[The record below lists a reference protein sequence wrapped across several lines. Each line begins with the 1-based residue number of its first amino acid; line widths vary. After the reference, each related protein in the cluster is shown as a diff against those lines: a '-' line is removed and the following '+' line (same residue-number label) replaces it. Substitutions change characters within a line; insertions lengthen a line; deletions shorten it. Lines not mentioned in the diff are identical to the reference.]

1 MGAAMTSPVMD
12 EGTVLWE
19 PPAERVRAAKISAF
33 MDWLRADRGVDVE
46 DYTALQRWSVNQLE
60 QFWAAVRHYF
70 DVGSADGA
78 EPVLVRGNGAEH
90 ARWFPNL
97 KLNYIDGL
105 LAPPDDDIAVIDWG
119 EERRPASLTYGELR
133 AQAGAMARAL
143 VALGVGPG
151 DRVAAVMTNSVPAIV
166 AFLATASIG
175 AVWSTCAPEFGT
187 EGMLDRFTQIEPTV
201 LVAVEGYR
209 YGGRY
214 YSLSQKIEALE
225 ASLTTVTA
233 TVVVPSEPD
242 PDSELAPP
250 PTRVRRRSWASM
262 LAEPAPLQP
271 TPVAFDHPLWI
282 LYSSGTTGLPK
293 PIVQGH
299 GGIVLEHV
307 KSVSLHCDLGPDDR
321 FFWFTTTGWMM
332 WNFLLGGLQ
341 VGATILCYDGNP
353 AWPDPGALWR
363 MASELSITYF
373 GTSAPFIESCR
384 KGDIVPRRDAGA
396 NSIHTLGSTGAPLSP
411 EGFVWANSAVG
422 DDVLVAS
429 MSGGTDVCTGF
440 LGACP
445 LLPVRVGEL
454 QCAQLGAAVDAYD
467 ENGRSVV
474 GEVGE
479 LVITQPMPSMPTEL
493 YGDEDGSRLHDSYF
507 ATFPDVWRHGD
518 WVKLTPSGGA
528 VIYGR
533 SDATLNRGG
542 VRMGTAEF
550 YRVVEALADVSDS
563 LVVDTSELGREGEL
577 VLLVV
582 PTADPSAVATSGLT
596 EDIVTHLRQVIRE
609 QLSPRHVPNRII
621 GVAALPH
628 TINGKRIE
636 VPVRKMLLGTPIER
650 AVAASALDRPDALQ
664 GLLDV
669 LSAHDLLPSATPS
682 DEG

>member
-1 MGAAMTSPVMD
+1 MTHPVTE

-19 PPAERVRAAKISAF
+19 PSAERVEGAKISAF
-33 MDWLRADRGVDVE
+33 MDWLRTDRGVDAE
-46 DYTALQRWSVNQLE
+46 DYAALQRWSVGQLE
-60 QFWAAVRHYF
+60 QFWAAIREYF
-70 DVGSADGA
+70 GVGADDGA
-78 EPVLVRGNGAEH
+78 KPVLVRGNGAEH

-97 KLNYIDGL
+97 QLNYVDGL
-105 LAPPDDDIAVIDWG
+105 LVQPDEDIAVIDWG

-133 AQAGAMARAL
+133 AQAGSMARAL
-143 VALGVGPG
+143 VGLGVGPG
-151 DRVAAVMTNSVPAIV
+151 DRVAAVMTNAVPAIV

-175 AVWSTCAPEFGT
+175 AVWSSCAPEFGT

-214 YSLSQKIEALE
+214 YSLSQKIVALE

-233 TVVVPSEPD
+233 TVVVPSELD
-242 PDSELAPP
+242 ADTELAAPP
-250 PTRVRRRSWASM
+250 ARVRRCSWASM
-262 LAEPAPLQP
+262 LDEPGPLQP

-307 KSVSLHCDLGPDDR
+307 KSVSLHCDLGPGDR

-396 NSIHTLGSTGAPLSP
+396 NAIHTLGSTGAPLSP

-493 YGDEDGSRLHDSYF
+493 YGDGDGSRLHESYF

-518 WVKLTPSGGA
+518 WVKMTPTGGA

-550 YRVVEALADVSDS
+550 YRVVEALAEVADS

-582 PTADPSAVATSGLT
+582 PVTDPSTVATTGLS
-596 EDIVTHLRQVIRE
+596 DDLVTHLRRVIRD

-621 GVAALPH
+621 GVPALPH

-669 LSAHDLLPSATPS
+669 LSAHDLLPSATPAN
-682 DEG
+682 EG